1 MSPMFF
7 TTIHALF
14 QKPALFKNVRKDSSV
29 CPYFWI
35 CAKSYWGLFWAKTHP
50 PLKFG
55 GKLLCSFCVILLT
68 NQLTNGHGSNLF
80 IVTTATWH
88 DLILSF
94 IKSFKLLNIRFFFSF
109 FSELFLFQ
117 IYTVLIS
124 YTQATIGSRRLT
136 PTVPKSVS
144 TVITT
149 PSHLLAI
156 TAL

>member
-14 QKPALFKNVRKDSSV
+14 QKPALLKKNVRKDSSV
-29 CPYFWI
+29 RPYFWI
-35 CAKSYWGLFWAKTHP
+35 GTKSFWGLFWAKTHP
-50 PLKFG
+50 PLKFS

-94 IKSFKLLNIRFFFSF
+94 IK
-109 FSELFLFQ
+109 FQ
-117 IYTVLIS
+117 IAEYSIFF
-124 YTQATIGSRRLT
+124 
-136 PTVPKSVS
+136 
-144 TVITT
+144 
-149 PSHLLAI
+149 
-156 TAL
+156 